1 MLSFVTTSLYTNTSI
16 VYTLNI
22 IKNYVNNDDQFTRK
36 TTISQKMFIHPV
48 NPVLT
53 TTSYTFNSQ
62 FYKQPNDVVI
72 GAPTSSTAAEII

>member
-1 MLSFVTTSLYTNTSI
+1 
-16 VYTLNI
+16 
-22 IKNYVNNDDQFTRK
+22 
-36 TTISQKMFIHPV
+36 MFIHPV